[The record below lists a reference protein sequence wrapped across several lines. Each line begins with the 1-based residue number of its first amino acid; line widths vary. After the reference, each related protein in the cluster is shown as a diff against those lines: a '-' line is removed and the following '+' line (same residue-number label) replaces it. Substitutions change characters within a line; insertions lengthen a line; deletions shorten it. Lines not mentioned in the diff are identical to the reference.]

1 MLPPPLRVVTI
12 LAASQTLLE
21 GEISVKWLRKWGK
34 SEKHGPPHRDKKTLL
49 AHTNMSI
56 VFSLFFNCESPG
68 AFHQHRLANVAEA
81 NNQRQRATRSTLRG
95 GLRPKEPRMCATRP
109 LPAGETQWCCLLDRS
124 VPWQAQR
131 RITKKRQR
139 CQYRA
144 CGTAL

>member
-56 VFSLFFNCESPG
+56 VFLYFLTVN
-68 AFHQHRLANVAEA
+68 HLA
-81 NNQRQRATRSTLRG
+81 RSTNIAWPTL
-95 GLRPKEPRMCATRP
+95 PKLTTNASE
-109 LPAGETQWCCLLDRS
+109 QHD
-124 VPWQAQR
+124 QR
-131 RITKKRQR
+131 
-139 CQYRA
+139 
-144 CGTAL
+144 